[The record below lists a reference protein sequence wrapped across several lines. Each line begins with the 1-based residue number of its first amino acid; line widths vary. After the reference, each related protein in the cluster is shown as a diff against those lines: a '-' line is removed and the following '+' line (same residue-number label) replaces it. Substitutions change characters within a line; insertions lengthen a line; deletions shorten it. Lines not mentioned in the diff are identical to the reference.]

1 MSFAAEKYAL
11 NGNLDGDES
20 ELTLRLT
27 DRWGQPAIDGTAV
40 TLVADGGTVVPAS
53 CVTSS
58 GNCTVKLLVSNP
70 RPNNGRVHVVAY
82 AAGQEYFV
90 DGSNGGAINGQ
101 VDGSETY
108 EDVQAA
114 VCLDKNENTVCDTS
128 SGEFVIGSSSS
139 PNAGNGSWDNA
150 GTVFARL
157 QRLFFFTQQNVT
169 PRLYKS
175 SSGVCTSTPVDDAYM
190 TVSMGNTVQ
199 RKSITFCVRDGNTAA
214 DTLGGNPIM
223 SGATLAVVESID
235 KVDASIDNS
244 PIPAVVSGPT
254 VHTVLISNTSLPLA
268 TLPAGGKIDVKFTIG
283 GTTYTIL
290 DAITVNP

>member
-1 MSFAAEKYAL
+1 
-11 NGNLDGDES
+11 
-20 ELTLRLT
+20 
-27 DRWGQPAIDGTAV
+27 
-40 TLVADGGTVVPAS
+40 
-53 CVTSS
+53 
-58 GNCTVKLLVSNP
+58 LLVSNP

-114 VCLDKNENTVCDTS
+114 VCLNKNENTVCDTS

-268 TLPAGGKIDVKFTIG
+268 TLPAGGKIDVKFTMG